1 MALVWLQ
8 FGYSSGVWTKHCW
21 LSMPLVVR
29 GWAAS
34 LRATPHFG
42 TEITK
47 RSIKKAAAS
56 VFKLPL
62 GDGAWGLRLVTAS
75 QVTDSVTNP
84 WHLQMIDSSAGRS
97 SARGGGGM
105 AHREGSQ
112 GAGTHTGTWKD
123 QQQHFSRAPCFFK
136 AREGL
141 HIFSFCPLYL
151 FLFRGFGPVWE
162 KSPSEVS
169 IHNVESF

>member
-84 WHLQMIDSSAGRS
+84 SHLQMIDSSAGRS
-97 SARGGGGM
+97 SARGGRGG
-105 AHREGSQ
+105 AWLTGRGHREQ
-112 GAGTHTGTWKD
+112 EHIL
-123 QQQHFSRAPCFFK
+123 APEKTNSNTFLELHVFLKQERGYIFLVFVLFIFF
-136 AREGL
+136 
-141 HIFSFCPLYL
+141 F
-151 FLFRGFGPVWE
+151 
-162 KSPSEVS
+162 SEVLVLS
-169 IHNVESF
+169 EKKVLLRYQYIM